1 MRRGLILN
9 PIQVR
14 KDLSQVSVAD
24 GRPKLGFKVSEL
36 ISDMENFLGYNNT
49 KEAVLVGAGLL
60 GKTLLSYN
68 GFSKYALE
76 IVAAFDVNPE
86 LVGKTINGKQIFPMS
101 ELAHIVRRMNIKMG
115 IITVPRI
122 CAQEVC
128 DLLVGAGVRGIW
140 DFAPV
145 HLDVPDYVA
154 IKYEDLA
161 TSFLVL
167 SNQLSKKLS
176 EEQGENKNDD

>member
-1 MRRGLILN
+1 MEQSKSISKATLIRLPGYLRFLKTSNLGGEDYISSTTIAEGLNLN

-101 ELAHIVRRMNIKMG
+101 ELAHIVRRMNIKW
-115 IITVPRI
+115 V
-122 CAQEVC
+122 
-128 DLLVGAGVRGIW
+128 
-140 DFAPV
+140 
-145 HLDVPDYVA
+145 
-154 IKYEDLA
+154 
-161 TSFLVL
+161 
-167 SNQLSKKLS
+167 
-176 EEQGENKNDD
+176 

>member
-1 MRRGLILN
+1 M
-9 PIQVR
+9 
-14 KDLSQVSVAD
+14 
-24 GRPKLGFKVSEL
+24 
-36 ISDMENFLGYNNT
+36 
-49 KEAVLVGAGLL
+49 
-60 GKTLLSYN
+60 
-68 GFSKYALE
+68 
-76 IVAAFDVNPE
+76 AAFDVNPE

>member
-1 MRRGLILN
+1 M
-9 PIQVR
+9 
-14 KDLSQVSVAD
+14 
-24 GRPKLGFKVSEL
+24 
-36 ISDMENFLGYNNT
+36 
-49 KEAVLVGAGLL
+49 
-60 GKTLLSYN
+60 
-68 GFSKYALE
+68 
-76 IVAAFDVNPE
+76 
-86 LVGKTINGKQIFPMS
+86 
-101 ELAHIVRRMNIKMG
+101 
-115 IITVPRI
+115 
-122 CAQEVC
+122 
-128 DLLVGAGVRGIW
+128 LVGAGVRGIW

>member
-1 MRRGLILN
+1 M
-9 PIQVR
+9 
-14 KDLSQVSVAD
+14 
-24 GRPKLGFKVSEL
+24 
-36 ISDMENFLGYNNT
+36 
-49 KEAVLVGAGLL
+49 
-60 GKTLLSYN
+60 
-68 GFSKYALE
+68 
-76 IVAAFDVNPE
+76 
-86 LVGKTINGKQIFPMS
+86 
-101 ELAHIVRRMNIKMG
+101 
-115 IITVPRI
+115 
-122 CAQEVC
+122 
-128 DLLVGAGVRGIW
+128 GAGVRGIW